1 MRHSP
6 SPDNVEERLHRL
18 ALLELAVSLKEK
30 ASRNRFSTRVR
41 VLGASCEWDITLGSD
56 GNTGLDGR
64 EEIERFRALM
74 ANFIALESAHAAT
87 LTAYD
92 PKLHGIV
99 TAVATSEASCALLQP
114 YPPDGRDPE
123 PCPDP
128 IAAYELRALI
138 HDRNREL
145 HDATM
150 TKLVT
155 AFGEGGKW
163 PARRLSDSEMIGE

>member
-1 MRHSP
+1 MTQSP
-6 SPDNVEERLHRL
+6 SPDSVEQSLHRL
-18 ALLELAVSLKEK
+18 ALLELDCSLKEK
-30 ASRNRFSTRVR
+30 ASKNRFLTRVR

-56 GNTGLDGR
+56 GNTGLDGG
-64 EEIERFRALM
+64 EEIERFRGLM

-92 PKLHGIV
+92 PKLQGII
-99 TAVATSEASCALLQP
+99 TAVATSEACCSLLQP
-114 YPPDGRDPE
+114 YPPEGREPE
-123 PCPDP
+123 PCDP

-138 HDRNREL
+138 HDCNREL
-145 HDATM
+145 DDDAM

-163 PARRLSDSEMIGE
+163 PVRRLSDSEMIGE